1 MVVRVRLV
9 EVVVGMVARM
19 VVFVEIVVRIVRVV
33 V

>member
-9 EVVVGMVARM
+9 EVVVGVVARM
-19 VVFVEIVVRIVRVV
+19 VVFVEIVVRLVRVV